1 MPAVPLESRLLQALA
16 PWREAGGWCVAFSGG
31 LDSTVLLHLLAQ
43 LARSEALPALS
54 ALHVHHG
61 LQAAADGWPAHCQ
74 AVCRSLGIPLRV
86 ERVQVAVGGS
96 IEQAARDARYRAFQA
111 NLGEGQVLL
120 TAQHLDDQAET
131 LLFRLLRGAG
141 LRGLAAM
148 PASRP
153 LGGGR
158 LCRPLLGVGTH
169 RDLVQQHQRARAI
182 GLGVLERIADV
193 PHVGRERG
201 HRPGH
206 EYKVERGRKGT
217 RLRTLVCTGCNDVH
231 RRTRQE

>member
-16 PWREAGGWCVAFSGG
+16 PLARSGGWCVAFSGG

-158 LCRPLLGVGTH
+158 LCRPLLGVSRAELEAYAQAH
-169 RDLVQQHQRARAI
+169 RLDWVEDPSNQDPRFAQLPAPGDHAASRLPLAA
-182 GLGVLERIADV
+182 
-193 PHVGRERG
+193 GRRRHGALRG
-201 HRPGH
+201 ASA
-206 EYKVERGRKGT
+206 RGRRPAG
-217 RLRTLVCTGCNDVH
+217 
-231 RRTRQE
+231 